1 MCFTIIIL
9 TKLPNSHFPSTST
22 LQWEIAI
29 ILPCK
34 ESHSCHSW
42 SWTLSFLG
50 FFLITV
56 NDPACPSLDFLRKQC
71 PAPFPFLGTSKSI
84 TSSAT
89 LGQKKRVFSQKSN
102 YSISKI
108 KKKICLCQTCHK
120 LLWQW
125 RKCCCSFSCIKDLKH
140 QNSALRVP
148 RELKCDCKGWKGGH
162 TKPQQGYFFF

>member
-1 MCFTIIIL
+1 MHSELLMCFTIIIL
-9 TKLPNSHFPSTST
+9 TKISNSHFPSTST

-42 SWTLSFLG
+42 SWTLR
-50 FFLITV
+50 FFFFFF
-56 NDPACPSLDFLRKQC
+56 DHSKWSSLPFLRKQC
-71 PAPFPFLGTSKSI
+71 PAPFPFLGTSKNI

-89 LGQKKRVFSQKSN
+89 LGQKKQVFSQNSN
-102 YSISKI
+102 YSIRKI

-148 RELKCDCKGWKGGH
+148 RELKCDCKG
-162 TKPQQGYFFF
+162 